1 MSSMKPVWD
10 EQGEYQGA
18 PSSMTIPSAFDSP
31 CARATNPQP
40 KEVPGL
46 HTEVTVFVFQLWP
59 TIFHG
64 SWVYHDKGQKA

>member
-31 CARATNPQP
+31 DARATNLQP

-46 HTEVTVFVFQLWP
+46 HTEVTVFVFQL
-59 TIFHG
+59 
-64 SWVYHDKGQKA
+64 